1 MRIGVYAG
9 SFDPIT
15 KGHFDVIKKSLK
27 ITDKLIVAVMNN
39 TNKKSW
45 FNLEERKNMIKLLTD
60 EFGDKVEV
68 LSFDGL
74 LIEFMK
80 KHNAEIIIRGL
91 RAVSDYEYELGYAF
105 VNHDLSNGSVD
116 TIFVPAAREYMYLSS
131 SAVREAAT
139 VGARLDI
146 FVDDKIAEFVKAKA
160 KALKEL
166 NK

>member
-39 TNKKSW
+39 ANKKGW
-45 FNLEERKNMIKLLTD
+45 FSLEERKKMIEMLTS

-68 LSFDGL
+68 KSFDGL
-74 LIEFMK
+74 LIDFMK
-80 KHNAEIIIRGL
+80 KNNAEIIIRGL

-105 VNHDLSNGSVD
+105 VNHDLSDGEVE
-116 TIFVPAAREYMYLSS
+116 TIFIPAAREYMYLSS

-146 FVDDKIAEFVKAKA
+146 FVDNKIIDIVKEKAKSI
-160 KALKEL
+160 KG
-166 NK
+166 

>member
-27 ITDKLIVAVMNN
+27 IADKVIVAVMINS
-39 TNKKSW
+39 NKKCW
-45 FNLEERKNMIKLLTD
+45 FSLEERENMIKMLVA

-68 LSFDGL
+68 KRFDGL
-74 LIEFMK
+74 LIDFMNQCK
-80 KHNAEIIIRGL
+80 ANIIIRGL
-91 RAVSDYEYELGYAF
+91 RAVSDFEYELGYAF
-105 VNHDLSNGSVD
+105 VNHDLSYGEID
-116 TIFVPAAREYMYLSS
+116 TVFIPAAREYMYLSS

-146 FVDDKIAEFVKAKA
+146 FVDERLIDIIEEKAKS
-160 KALKEL
+160 LR
-166 NK
+166 

>member
-27 ITDKLIVAVMNN
+27 IADKVIVAVMINS
-39 TNKKSW
+39 NKKCW
-45 FNLEERKNMIKLLTD
+45 FSLEERENMIKMLVA

-68 LSFDGL
+68 KRFDGL
-74 LIEFMK
+74 LIDFMSQCK
-80 KHNAEIIIRGL
+80 ANIIIRGL
-91 RAVSDYEYELGYAF
+91 RAVSDFEYELGYAF
-105 VNHDLSNGSVD
+105 VNHDLSYGEID
-116 TIFVPAAREYMYLSS
+116 TVFIPAAREYMYLSS

-146 FVDDKIAEFVKAKA
+146 FVDERLIDIIEEKAKS
-160 KALKEL
+160 LR
-166 NK
+166 

>member
-27 ITDKLIVAVMNN
+27 ITDKLIVAVMIN
-39 TNKKSW
+39 TNKKGW
-45 FNLEERKNMIKLLTD
+45 FSLEERKDMIEMLTS

-68 LSFDGL
+68 KSFDGL
-74 LIEFMK
+74 LIDFMK
-80 KHNAEIIIRGL
+80 KNNAEIIIRGL

-105 VNHDLSNGSVD
+105 VNHDLSDGEVE
-116 TIFVPAAREYMYLSS
+116 TIFIPAAREYMYLSS

-146 FVDDKIAEFVKAKA
+146 FVDNKIIEIVKNKAKS
-160 KALKEL
+160 LKG
-166 NK
+166 

>member
-1 MRIGVYAG
+1 MKIGVYAG

-39 TNKKSW
+39 ANKKCW
-45 FNLEERKNMIKLLTD
+45 FSLEERKELIKMLTN
-60 EFGDKVEV
+60 EFGEKVEV
-68 LSFDGL
+68 KSFDGL
-74 LIEFMK
+74 LIDFMK
-80 KHNAEIIIRGL
+80 EHNAEIIIRGL

-105 VNHDLSNGSVD
+105 VNHDLSAGEVD
-116 TIFVPAAREYMYLSS
+116 TIFIPAAREYMYLSS

-146 FVDDKIAEFVKAKA
+146 FVDTKIVDIVKNKAKNI
-160 KALKEL
+160 KG
-166 NK
+166 

>member
-1 MRIGVYAG
+1 MKIGVYAG

-39 TNKKSW
+39 SNKKCW
-45 FNLEERKNMIKLLTD
+45 FSLEERKELIELLTE

-68 LSFDGL
+68 KSFDGL
-74 LIEFMK
+74 LIDFMEK
-80 KHNAEIIIRGL
+80 NGAEIIIRGL

-105 VNHDLSNGSVD
+105 VNHDLSDGKVE

-146 FVDDKIAEFVKAKA
+146 FVDNKIIERVKEKAKSI
-160 KALKEL
+160 KG
-166 NK
+166 

>member
-27 ITDKLIVAVMNN
+27 ITDKLIVAVMIN
-39 TNKKSW
+39 TNKKGW
-45 FNLEERKNMIKLLTD
+45 FSLEERKAMIEMLTS

-68 LSFDGL
+68 KSFDGL
-74 LIEFMK
+74 LIDFMK
-80 KHNAEIIIRGL
+80 KNNAEIIIRGL

-105 VNHDLSNGSVD
+105 VNHDLSDGEVE
-116 TIFVPAAREYMYLSS
+116 TIFIPAAREYMYLSS

-146 FVDDKIAEFVKAKA
+146 FVDNKIIEIVKNKAKS
-160 KALKEL
+160 LKG
-166 NK
+166 

>member
-27 ITDKLIVAVMNN
+27 IADKVIVAVMINN
-39 TNKKSW
+39 NKKCW
-45 FNLEERKNMIKLLTD
+45 FSLEERENMIKTLVE

-68 LSFDGL
+68 KRFDGL
-74 LIEFMK
+74 LIDFMNQYK
-80 KHNAEIIIRGL
+80 ANIIIRGL
-91 RAVSDYEYELGYAF
+91 RAVSDFEYELGYAF
-105 VNHDLSNGSVD
+105 VNHDLSYGEID
-116 TIFVPAAREYMYLSS
+116 TVFIPAAREYMYLSS

-146 FVDDKIAEFVKAKA
+146 FVDERLIEIIEKKAKN
-160 KALKEL
+160 LK
-166 NK
+166 

>member
-39 TNKKSW
+39 ANKKGW
-45 FNLEERKNMIKLLTD
+45 FTLEERKTMIEMLTS

-68 LSFDGL
+68 KSFDGL
-74 LIEFMK
+74 LIDFMK
-80 KHNAEIIIRGL
+80 KNNAEIIIRGL

-105 VNHDLSNGSVD
+105 VNHDLSDGEVE
-116 TIFVPAAREYMYLSS
+116 TIFIPAAREYMYLSS

-146 FVDDKIAEFVKAKA
+146 FVDNKIIDIVKEKAKSI
-160 KALKEL
+160 KG
-166 NK
+166 

>member
-39 TNKKSW
+39 ANKKCW
-45 FNLEERKNMIKLLTD
+45 FSLEERKNLIEMLVS

-68 LSFDGL
+68 KSFDGL
-74 LIEFMK
+74 LIDFMK
-80 KHNAEIIIRGL
+80 
-91 RAVSDYEYELGYAF
+91 AVSDFEYELGYAF
-105 VNHDLSNGSVD
+105 VNHDLSYGEIE
-116 TIFVPAAREYMYLSS
+116 TIFIPAAREYMYLSS
-131 SAVREAAT
+131 SSVREAAT

-146 FVDDKIAEFVKAKA
+146 FVDEKIIDIIKKKAES
-160 KALKEL
+160 LKG
-166 NK
+166 

>member
-27 ITDKLIVAVMNN
+27 IADKVIVAVMINN
-39 TNKKSW
+39 NKKCW
-45 FNLEERKNMIKLLTD
+45 FSLEERENMIKTLVE

-68 LSFDGL
+68 RRFDGL
-74 LIEFMK
+74 LIDFMNK
-80 KHNAEIIIRGL
+80 YNANIIIRGL
-91 RAVSDYEYELGYAF
+91 RAVSDFEYELGYAF
-105 VNHDLSNGSVD
+105 VNHDLSYGEID
-116 TIFVPAAREYMYLSS
+116 TVFIPAAREYMYLSS

-146 FVDDKIAEFVKAKA
+146 FVDERLIEVIEKKAKS
-160 KALKEL
+160 LK
-166 NK
+166 

>member
-39 TNKKSW
+39 ANKKGW
-45 FNLEERKNMIKLLTD
+45 FSLEERKTMIEMLTS

-68 LSFDGL
+68 KSFDGL
-74 LIEFMK
+74 LIDFMK
-80 KHNAEIIIRGL
+80 KNNAEIIIRGL

-105 VNHDLSNGSVD
+105 VNHDLSDGEVE
-116 TIFVPAAREYMYLSS
+116 TIFIPAAREYMYLSS

-146 FVDDKIAEFVKAKA
+146 FVDNKIIDIVKEKAKSI
-160 KALKEL
+160 KG
-166 NK
+166 